1 MTEDHR
7 FWSVT
12 DDDWVE
18 LQDLDTSDVLLTPDG
33 ATVTVDW
40 LDWDAGVTTD
50 AYDLTVDQEHNF
62 FVTAD
67 TTGQP
72 VLVHNQN
79 TAGFFCGV
87 PVDADLVPQLLAVD
101 SRLTDVERLRFASA
115 VDRLNVDEA
124 EALIRVIASEGTD
137 VGGARIA
144 RNSGV
149 NPLATQAAIQGD
161 IDGAAGFAEGLLG
174 GVNFD
179 RFATVFPTT
188 GARADA
194 ADIVRRLADDLND
207 RFITDEAFGIAR
219 AFTDNP
225 RSQQALIRYASD
237 TSDVVDPLSVE
248 QWWGSAD
255 AVLDTMA
262 RLLDEGD
269 DELLELFVDQM
280 GQIRR
285 GQLDELVQ
293 ALDEDPIE
301 FLELVDLEDAA
312 GRPLW
317 LQIVELGRRFNAD
330 NNARY
335 VNQGGAAELYLR
347 ASDNNGPPY
356 FILDAYIP
364 PRPGVEGQIV
374 SRKNTQ
380 LASVQ
385 EATAIG
391 YIGELGRKYKAG
403 STIASTNSVPTNLR
417 GGTLQGQQYLEVP
430 VQNQPIPQAVLDAA
444 TDADVL
450 IRDVAGRIYN

>member
-12 DDDWVE
+12 DDAWVE

-72 VLVHNQN
+72 VLVHNQD

-124 EALIRVIASEGTD
+124 EALIRVIASEGTG

-149 NPLATQAAIQGD
+149 NPLVTQAAIQGD
-161 IDGAAGFAEGLLG
+161 LDGAAGFAEGLLG

-280 GQIRR
+280 GQIQR

-330 NNARY
+330 NSGRY
-335 VNQGGAAELYLR
+335 PVNELYLSVNR
-347 ASDNNGPPY
+347 DGRPPY
-356 FILDAYIP
+356 YILDSYVP
-364 PRPGVEGQIV
+364 PRAGVEGPIV

-380 LASVQ
+380 LGSVQ
-385 EATAIG
+385 ERTAIG
-391 YIGELGRKYKAG
+391 YINEFVTKYSAG
-403 STIASTNSVPTNLR
+403 SQIALTDSVPDGLR
-417 GGTLQGQQYLEVP
+417 GFQLDGDLFLEVP
-430 VQNQPIPQAVLDAA
+430 VQNTPVPQAVLDAA
-444 TDADVL
+444 TRNGVM
-450 IRDVAGRIYN
+450 IRDVSGTVLNP

>member
-18 LQDLDTSDVLLTPDG
+18 LQDLDPDDVLLSPDG

-67 TTGQP
+67 TTGES
-72 VLVHNQN
+72 VLVHNQGGS
-79 TAGFFCGV
+79 AFFCGV
-87 PVDADLVPQLLAVD
+87 PVDVDLVPQLLAVD

-115 VDRLNVDEA
+115 ADRLNVDEA

-149 NPLATQAAIQGD
+149 NPLVTQAAIRGD
-161 IDGAAGFAEGLLG
+161 LDGAAGFAEGLLG

-194 ADIVRRLADDLND
+194 GDIVRRLADDLND

-225 RSQQALIRYASD
+225 RSQQALIRYPSD
-237 TSDVVDPLSVE
+237 TSDVVDPVSVE
-248 QWWGSAD
+248 EYWGSAD

-262 RLLDEGD
+262 DLVGSGD

-280 GQIRR
+280 GQIQR

-317 LQIVELGRRFNAD
+317 LQIVELGRRFNVD
-330 NNARY
+330 NSARY
-335 VNQGGAAELYLR
+335 LDQGGAVELYLR
-347 ASDNNGPPY
+347 ASSNNGPPL
-356 FILDAYIP
+356 FHL
-364 PRPGVEGQIV
+364 GCVF
-374 SRKNTQ
+374 
-380 LASVQ
+380 
-385 EATAIG
+385 ATR
-391 YIGELGRKYKAG
+391 LGPEWYW
-403 STIASTNSVPTNLR
+403 
-417 GGTLQGQQYLEVP
+417 
-430 VQNQPIPQAVLDAA
+430 
-444 TDADVL
+444 
-450 IRDVAGRIYN
+450 

>member
-18 LQDLDTSDVLLTPDG
+18 LQDLDTSDVLLSPDG

-72 VLVHNQN
+72 VLVHNQD

-149 NPLATQAAIQGD
+149 NPLATQAAIRGD
-161 IDGAAGFAEGLLG
+161 LDGAAGFAEGLLG

-280 GQIRR
+280 GQIQR

-330 NNARY
+330 NSGQY
-335 VNQGGAAELYLR
+335 PVNELYLSVNR
-347 ASDNNGPPY
+347 DGRPPY
-356 FILDAYIP
+356 YILDSYVP
-364 PRPGVEGQIV
+364 PRAGVEGQIV

-380 LASVQ
+380 LGSVQ
-385 EATAIG
+385 ERTAIG
-391 YIGELGRKYKAG
+391 YINEFVTKYSAG
-403 STIASTNSVPTNLR
+403 SQIALTDSVPDGLR
-417 GGTLQGQQYLEVP
+417 GFQLDGDLFLEVP
-430 VQNQPIPQAVLDAA
+430 VQNTPVPQAVLDAA
-444 TDADVL
+444 TRNGVM
-450 IRDVAGRIYN
+450 IRDVSGTVLNP